1 MKYQKYS
8 RLVEIF
14 VKPDLRDEIRELKR
28 GRTYDEFLR
37 ILIKNEDRMPY
48 NDPQYTKHA
57 QPRKEMNAT

>member
-14 VKPDLRDEIRELKR
+14 VKPDLRDEIRELKQ

-37 ILIKNEDRMPY
+37 ILIKNEDRMP
-48 NDPQYTKHA
+48 NDPRTKHTRL
-57 QPRKEMNAT
+57 RKEMSVT